1 MNALS
6 IRNRRIILSA
16 GIATLFV
23 PSLHAALD
31 LQKANNTDPLNVGT
45 SWVGGVVPTA
55 TDVALWDSTV
65 TGANTVSLGG
75 DLSFLGIKIANPGGA
90 VTINA
95 GNTLTLGTAGIDMT
109 TATQDFTINSGLG
122 LGGAQTWDFGTS
134 GRRLNAGGI
143 VSGGTTATSILT
155 ITGTGT
161 ALLSGANTFTGRAT
175 IGTGALVN
183 LGNNAAL
190 GAAGAGN
197 ETLVNGGTLNI
208 GGSNLG
214 TEAVSIQGTGVG
226 GIGALINQGASQQNA
241 LQFLTLTGNA
251 TVNAGGALPAS
262 FNAGGTSTAGALG
275 RFDIRTGAFTA
286 GAKNLDLAG
295 NTLTKTGGAIL
306 SLVNADVT
314 TGNLV
319 VNEGTLNIE
328 AGTVLNGAGTITVN
342 PDGKLA
348 FFSLANAGANA
359 NWAIT
364 LNGGTVGD
372 AVGSGTGAAQTII
385 APISITGATNPNF
398 SGVAAAGTTL
408 SGVIS
413 KAAGSTVTEAGKRG
427 GGLLLFSNPAN
438 SFDVPVNVYQ
448 GTLRAN
454 FTTALPAGGVPPAAA
469 LTTTDT
475 PLGTNQTIRL
485 SGGVLSL
492 RINMDNNNTQQRW
505 DLGRDIV
512 IDRAPSTMDL
522 DRLSNASQTDKHVVI
537 RSLTFAPASAANGF
551 SIGQNQLTFNQGN
564 THRLEIPSMTMNDD
578 SVLTTGD
585 FTLSGDVF
593 SANRNSLVH
602 TGGNTIQF
610 INSGTQQF
618 NAFFHVGS
626 ASLRVGSG
634 FGTPTTSSTVTVG
647 NGPIYIAPNNAASF
661 RTPTNLAPGQTVE
674 IVSQRVTQ
682 STANFEQFT
691 SVPANLRALGS
702 GVLGVGNATNFGDID
717 LNKIGDGTFRIGAGG
732 AGSGTGVITGVLS
745 PGADNIV
752 RMGAQGTV
760 TLSGDNRIAPGAVLE
775 VGSPLINGGFATIT
789 NNAAQNG
796 TVLLTGDNDYSG
808 GTIVNRS
815 STLRFQGNSLGS
827 GPITIAGTA
836 TAESAGANGPHGTFI
851 GAGPVTMVGG
861 GSIRFVNDAIT
872 AGTTP
877 TPDRWGDSTP
887 LGMVASTVEMRSR
900 NIGASDT
907 IESIGPVTF
916 AGGNTINLQRLQAV
930 TGHNVQLTVDSLTR
944 VGQGAIELAR
954 STGTGAGYGAGQKL
968 IVTNGAPTPV
978 NGMVSPWIAA
988 QNNGPTDFVTYGAS
1002 GFVPITYDQ
1011 TVTTGTYTAG
1021 ALDYNGTTGGK
1032 IAVTTAALAL
1042 QDNPVMYAL
1051 RTDQSVNIN
1060 GANNAITLRGGGL
1073 NAANNTGTVTIAP
1086 TVTFN
1091 DGAANI
1097 EGVINTR
1104 SGGTLALTGV
1114 VTAGSLTKF
1123 GAGTLNLSAAN
1134 VIPGNVAVDQGTL
1147 QSFGPTATG
1156 TLNTTGTGQIELAGG
1171 NLNLRSNNSA
1181 VTGTINQTLQTGV
1194 TVAAGIP
1201 IATIDVNRSGADTA
1215 SSGTFIFNR
1224 AAAGQGLQLLGAPGV
1239 QGQTLTVSGANY
1251 ALQFGSNAQ
1260 NSFAGNVTI
1269 NNAVTVTLN
1278 AGPTITGTNPIIT
1291 KSGTGTLIVG
1301 AAAGSPAA
1309 APGTQAVVNAGTLEL
1324 RSITALGTSG
1334 STSLVLNGGTLNLR
1348 RDSAGN
1354 YGNSPGYPVIVNGN
1368 TTISTDR
1375 VGGSATNYAEGLG
1388 QLSLNGNPVVT
1399 FNSGNGIYPDF
1410 LAQTGG
1416 APTVKLNG
1424 LPIIVSNVGPGGV
1437 DSAVRFSGPVAG
1449 GGLLKLGGGHL
1460 HLVGANSTYDGGTFI
1475 NQGVVRARAANALG
1489 TGPVVVSPG
1498 SVIDFNATNN
1508 LGATQPLIVRGNSSF
1523 LPMISVNTDIPHPTA
1538 NVDATGAPVGI
1549 IGLSNGTGGTY
1560 NTPINM
1566 AALYGGNW
1574 SLGGISTG
1582 AYDGRYTAAT
1592 LGAGAGNTYRLGGG
1606 GLAIVLGV
1614 DNTNAARTNLLTG
1627 PNNVVFG
1634 FDSGNIRS
1642 ANTTT
1647 FQVVVG
1653 GTNDFTGSS
1662 IIQRGTVA
1670 RLAANNDG
1678 TRSGLSN
1685 GAVNVFGNLV
1695 LGSNASFAA
1704 GATNTNAVTLHPGSA
1719 LHFDNNNGGGTGTAS
1734 LAPANVTDRWADSAP
1749 ISLNGGLI
1757 DLIGNN
1763 NNPSAETVGD
1773 VTYSRGAR
1781 LRVARTG
1788 TGTATLTMNN
1798 LNGAGPGNT
1807 LTLQASGAGLLG
1819 TATGDR
1825 IIVANAPPASTNGM
1839 VTPSIINATDN
1850 TFVTHGVDGFANVTY
1865 DKTVNA
1871 TYAAGSLLPTDK
1883 VDVVTAA
1890 LNLSD
1895 NPTVYALRTSQSIN
1909 VAGPNSTLTIRSGGL
1924 IATGGTIAPNLVFN
1938 DGNANVEARIYN
1950 SATVNINGTI
1960 TANGI
1965 TKFGNGNLTI
1975 NVPQS
1980 QYASGW
1986 TVNSNTLQINDLE
1999 GLGQSV
2005 PGNAVTLN
2013 ATQTTGGSVAQAFG
2027 QTNLTFNRN
2036 TGSPELA
2043 VFTGGPITVVNEA
2056 TIRVAGG
2063 DDRNLQIPNVTL
2075 MSTGGSSV
2083 GFTFDVP
2090 NNRYRGTIPTLT
2102 LMNDATVRVFDSGST
2117 GDTGRVTTGAV
2128 GSLVG
2133 TNTLLTKIG
2142 NRTLELSGN
2151 NAATFVGGGITVA
2164 QGTVRVLHNGSLG
2177 SATSTTTVERNATLE
2192 IAASN
2197 FVPVANVQQL
2207 PGSIERWDVEDAR
2220 GAGTYNLPAGVNLQL
2235 NTNLIAPRTIGLN
2248 GGTIEGFLWI
2258 DHPAPATQR
2267 NIASGVTINLLS
2279 DSLVGQNILQGQGYD
2294 AGRQPTTSGPF
2305 GDNITG
2311 AFLRIDGNIT
2321 GGFNLT
2327 KTGLDTVVLAGTANT
2342 YNNTIVDSGVLRIG
2356 ADNALPTGRTLTTR
2370 YAGTFDLYGQ
2380 NQTVGGLGTANAGPD
2395 PGAVGL
2401 GNSGSITN
2409 SGVTDNTL
2417 TVNNNADHT
2426 YNGTIE
2432 RNVALTKSGTGKL
2445 TLTAANTYTGATTIE
2460 SGTLEVTG
2468 SINGTATIDVRA
2480 GGTLDVTLAAG
2491 GFIVGPEQVLKGGG
2505 NVTGPVTIQGTL
2517 APGDSPGTLTLT
2529 GPAAFS
2535 PGSTFDLEI
2544 NSDTAYDQLSA
2555 NGVTLDGPV
2564 TLNITLGYTPAFG
2577 TIYTVLNNTSGAPIG
2592 GSPGLFTSSGP
2603 EGLLTQGERFN
2614 VNGQDFLISYQG
2626 GTGNDV
2632 LLQAVP
2638 EPSTGLAVLG
2648 GLATLAGLQRVRR
2661 TRRSA

>member
-1 MNALS
+1 MTPQSL
-6 IRNRRIILSA
+6 RKRRLILSA

-23 PSLHAALD
+23 PSLHAVD
-31 LQKANNTDPLNVGT
+31 IEKANNNDALNVGT
-45 SWVGGVVPTA
+45 SWVGGTVPTA
-55 TDVALWDSTV
+55 TDRALWDSVV
-65 TGANTVSLGG
+65 TGPNTVVLGA
-75 DLSFLGIKIANPGGA
+75 DLSFLGVKLTNPGGP

-95 GNTLTLGTAGIDMT
+95 GNTLTLGASGIDMT
-109 TATQDFTINSGLG
+109 TATQDLTINSGLA
-122 LGGAQTWDFGTS
+122 LGGAQTWDLGTS
-134 GRRLNAGGI
+134 GRNLKVNGI
-143 VSGGTTATSILT
+143 VSGGTVSTSILT
-155 ITGTGT
+155 ITGNGT
-161 ALLSGANTFTGRAT
+161 TLLSGANTFTGRAT
-175 IGTGALVN
+175 IGTGSLVN

-197 ETLVNGGTLNI
+197 ETLVSGGTLNI

-214 TEAVSIQGTGVG
+214 TEVVSIQGTGVG

-251 TVNAGGALPAS
+251 TINAGGALPAS

-275 RFDIRTGAFTA
+275 RFDVRTAAYTA

-295 NTLTKTGGAIL
+295 NTLTKIGGSVV

-314 TGNLV
+314 AGNLV

-328 AGTVLNGAGTITVN
+328 GATVLNGSGTITVN

-348 FFSLANAGANA
+348 FFSLANAGVNA

-364 LNGGTVGD
+364 VNGGTVGD

-385 APISITGATNPNF
+385 APITIAGATNPNF

-413 KAAGSTVTEAGKRG
+413 KAAGSTVTEVAKRG
-427 GGLLLFSNPAN
+427 GGLLIFSNTAN
-438 SFDVPVNVYQ
+438 TFDAPVTVYQ

-454 FTTALPAGGVPPAAA
+454 FGTALPAGGIPPAAA

-475 PLGTNQTIRL
+475 PLGTNSTIKL

-492 RINMDNNNTQQRW
+492 RINMANDNTQQRW
-505 DLGRDIV
+505 DLQRDIV
-512 IDRAPSTMDL
+512 IDRAPSTMDF
-522 DRLSNASQTDKHVVI
+522 DRLSNTAQVDKHVVI
-537 RSLTFAPASAANGF
+537 RSLTFAPASAANGY

-564 THRLEIPSMTMNDD
+564 THRLEIPLMTMNDD

-585 FTLSGDVF
+585 FTISGDVL

-610 INSGTQQF
+610 ISPGNQQF
-618 NAFFHVGS
+618 NAFFHSGS

-634 FGTPTTSSTVTVG
+634 FGTPTTSATATVG
-647 NGPIYIAPNNAASF
+647 TGPIYVAPNNAVSF
-661 RTPTNLAPGQTVE
+661 RTPTNLAPGQTIE

-691 SVPANLRALGS
+691 SVPTALRALGT

-717 LNKIGDGTFRIGAGG
+717 LSKIGDGTFRIGANG
-732 AGSGTGVITGVLS
+732 AGSGAGIITGVLT
-745 PGADNIV
+745 PGAGDVV

-760 TLSGDNRIAPGAVLE
+760 TLSGENRIAPTASLE

-796 TVLLTGDNDYSG
+796 TVLLTGASSHTG
-808 GTIVNRS
+808 GTTINRG
-815 STLRFQGNSLGS
+815 STLRFQSTSLGT
-827 GPITIAGTA
+827 GPVTIAGTA
-836 TAESAGANGPHGTFI
+836 TAESAGDAGPHGTFI
-851 GAGPVTMVGG
+851 GAGPITILG
-861 GSIRFVNDAIT
+861 GSAVRFANDAIT
-872 AGTTP
+872 TAATP
-877 TPDRWGDSTP
+877 TPDRWGDTTP
-887 LGMVASTVEMRSR
+887 LNLIASSAEMRSR
-900 NIGASDT
+900 NIAAASDT
-907 IESIGPVTF
+907 VESVGAVTV
-916 AGGNTINLQRLQAV
+916 AGGSTISLQRLQAI
-930 TGHNVQLTVDSLTR
+930 TGHTVQLTVDSLAR
-944 VGQGAIELAR
+944 VGQGTLELAR
-954 STGTGAGYGAGQKL
+954 STGTGAGYGVGQKL

-978 NGMVSPWIAA
+978 NGMVSPWIVA
-988 QNNGPTDFVTYGAS
+988 QNNGPTDFVTYGAT

-1021 ALDYNGTTGGK
+1021 ALDYNGTSGGK

-1073 NAANNTGTVTIAP
+1073 NAVNNTLTVTIAP

-1091 DGAANI
+1091 DGTNNI

-1114 VTAGSLTKF
+1114 VTAASLTKF

-1134 VIPGNVAVDQGTL
+1134 VIPGTVAVNQGTL
-1147 QSFGPTATG
+1147 QLFGPTANG
-1156 TLNTTGTGQIELAGG
+1156 TLNTAGTGSIQLAGG
-1171 NLNLRSNNSA
+1171 QLNLRSNNSA
-1181 VTGTINQTLQTGV
+1181 VTGTINQTLQNGV
-1194 TVAAGIP
+1194 TVAANIP
-1201 IATIDVNRSGADTA
+1201 IATIDVNRSAADTA
-1215 SSGTFIFNR
+1215 SSGTFIFNP
-1224 AAAGQGLQLLGAPGV
+1224 AAAGPGLVLQGSPGA

-1251 ALQFGSNAQ
+1251 ALQFGSLAQ
-1260 NSFAGNVTI
+1260 NSFVGNTTI
-1269 NNAVTVTLN
+1269 NNAVNLTLN
-1278 AGPTITGTNPIIT
+1278 AGPTISGTNPIIT
-1291 KSGTGTLIVG
+1291 KSGAGTWIVG
-1301 AAAGSPAA
+1301 AAAGSPGA

-1324 RSITALGTSG
+1324 RSLTSLGTNAT
-1334 STSLVLNGGTLNLR
+1334 TSLVLNAGTLNLR
-1348 RDSAGN
+1348 RDSAGT
-1354 YGNSPGYPVIVNGN
+1354 YGGIGSTGYPVTVNGN

-1375 VGGSATNYAEGLG
+1375 TGGTATNYAEGIG
-1388 QLSLNGNPVVT
+1388 QLTLNGNPIVT

-1424 LPIIVSNVGPGGV
+1424 LPILVSNISPGGV
-1437 DSAVRFSGPVAG
+1437 DTAVRFSGPVVG
-1449 GGLLKLGGGHL
+1449 GGLVKLGGGHL

-1475 NQGVVRARAANALG
+1475 NQGIVRARAANALG

-1508 LGATQPLIVRGNSSF
+1508 LGATQPLIVRSNSAF

-1538 NVDATGAPVGI
+1538 NVDTTGAPVGI
-1549 IGLSNGTGGTY
+1549 IGLSNGAGGVY

-1566 AALYGGNW
+1566 GALYGGNW

-1614 DNTNAARTNLLTG
+1614 DDTNTARNNVLTG
-1627 PNNVVFG
+1627 ANNVVIG
-1634 FDSGNIRS
+1634 LDSGNIRS

-1653 GTNDFTGSS
+1653 GTNDYSGST

-1670 RLAANNDG
+1670 RLTSNNDG

-1685 GAVNVFGNLV
+1685 SAVNVFGNLV
-1695 LGSNASFAA
+1695 LGSTASFAS
-1704 GATNTNAVTLHPGSA
+1704 GAANTNVVTLHPGSA
-1719 LHFDNNNGGGTGTAS
+1719 LHFDNNNGAGTATGS
-1734 LAPANVTDRWADSAP
+1734 LAAANVTDRWSDNAP
-1749 ISLNGGLI
+1749 IALNGGLI

-1763 NNPSAETVGD
+1763 NNPSAETLGD

-1781 LRVARTG
+1781 LRVARAG
-1788 TGTATLTMNN
+1788 TGTATLTLNN
-1798 LNGAGPGNT
+1798 LLGAGPGNT
-1807 LTLQASGAGLLG
+1807 LTLQTSAAAQLG
-1819 TATGDR
+1819 TAAGDR
-1825 IIVANAPPASTNGM
+1825 IIVTNAPPVSTNGM

-1865 DKTVNA
+1865 DKTLNA
-1871 TYAAGSLLPTDK
+1871 TYTAGSLLPTDK

-1890 LNLSD
+1890 LNLAD

-1909 VAGPNSTLTIRSGGL
+1909 VAGPNSTMTIRSGGL
-1924 IATGGTIAPNLVFN
+1924 IATAGTIAPNLIFN

-1950 SATVNINGTI
+1950 SGTVNINGTI

-1986 TVNSNTLQINDLE
+1986 TVNANTLQINDLE

-2013 ATQTTGGSVAQAFG
+2013 ATQTTGGSVAQTFG

-2102 LMNDATVRVFDSGST
+2102 LLNDSTVRVFDSGST
-2117 GDTGRVTTGAV
+2117 GDTGRITTGAI

-2133 TNTLLTKIG
+2133 TNVQLTKVG

-2151 NAATFVGGGITVA
+2151 NAATFTGGGITVS
-2164 QGTVRVLHNGSLG
+2164 QGTVRVLNNGSLG
-2177 SATSTTTVERNATLE
+2177 SATSTATVERNATLE
-2192 IAASN
+2192 IETSN
-2197 FVPVANVQQL
+2197 FVPTATLQQR
-2207 PGSIERWDVEDAR
+2207 PGSIERWNVEDAR
-2220 GAGTYNLPAGVNLQL
+2220 AASYNLPAGVNLQL
-2235 NTNLIAPRTIGLN
+2235 NTNLIAPRTIGLS
-2248 GGTIEGFLWI
+2248 GGTIEGFLWT

-2267 NIASGVTINLLS
+2267 TVASGVTINLLA
-2279 DSLVGQNILQGQGYD
+2279 DSFVGQNTLQGQGYD
-2294 AGRQPTTSGPF
+2294 AGRQPNLAGPF
-2305 GDNITG
+2305 GDNIAG
-2311 AFLRIDGNIT
+2311 AYLRIDGNIT

-2327 KTGLDTVVLAGTANT
+2327 KTGLDTVTLAGAGNA
-2342 YNNTIVDSGVLRIG
+2342 YNNTIIDSGVLRIG

-2370 YAGTFDLYGQ
+2370 YAGTFDLFGQ
-2380 NQTVGGLGTANAGPD
+2380 NQTVAGLGTANAGPN
-2395 PGAVGL
+2395 PGGVGL
-2401 GNSGSITN
+2401 GNSGRVLN
-2409 SGVTDNTL
+2409 SGVADNTL
-2417 TVNNNADHT
+2417 TVNNVADHT

-2432 RNVALTKSGTGKL
+2432 RNVALTKNGTGKL
-2445 TLTAANTYTGATTIE
+2445 TLTAANTYTGATTVE
-2460 SGTLEVTG
+2460 GGTLEVTG
-2468 SINGTATIDVRA
+2468 SVRGTPTIEVRA
-2480 GGTLDVTLAAG
+2480 GATFDVSLAAG
-2491 GFIVGPEQVLKGGG
+2491 GFILGADQTLKGDGTVVG
-2505 NVTGPVTIQGTL
+2505 AVAIEGTL
-2517 APGDSPGTLTLT
+2517 APGANAGTLTMT
-2529 GPAAFS
+2529 APASFED
-2535 PGSTFDLEI
+2535 GSTFALEI
-2544 NSDTAYDQLSA
+2544 NSDVAADRLNA
-2555 NGVTLDGPV
+2555 NGVTLDGTV
-2564 TLNITLGYTPAFG
+2564 NLSISLGYTPAFG
-2577 TIYTVLNNTSGAPIG
+2577 TIFTVVNNTSAAPTG
-2592 GSPGLFTSSGP
+2592 GTPGFFTWNGP

-2614 VNGQDFLISYQG
+2614 VGGQDFLINYQG

-2638 EPSTGLAVLG
+2638 EPSAAAAIFG
-2648 GLATLAGLQRVRR
+2648 GLATLTALQRFRR
-2661 TRRSA
+2661 RRE